1 MCLQFMPKVLQ
12 NESEIKAALDHKLVN
27 LRTINKDPRAASH
40 DMVELKSSFDFEP
53 EVKNM
58 RTDQWWR
65 AGQVLTEVNPI
76 PGFVSDK

>member
-12 NESEIKAALDHKLVN
+12 NASEIKAALDHKLVN
-27 LRTINKDPRAASH
+27 LRTINKGPRARSH

-53 EVKNM
+53 EEINM

-65 AGQVLTEVNPI
+65 AGKFLQR
-76 PGFVSDK
+76 

>member
-1 MCLQFMPKVLQ
+1 
-12 NESEIKAALDHKLVN
+12 
-27 LRTINKDPRAASH
+27 
-40 DMVELKSSFDFEP
+40 MVELKSSFDFEP

-65 AGQVLTEVNPI
+65 AGQVLTEVNAI

>member
-53 EVKNM
+53 KERNM

-65 AGQVLTEVNPI
+65 AGQVLTEVNAI